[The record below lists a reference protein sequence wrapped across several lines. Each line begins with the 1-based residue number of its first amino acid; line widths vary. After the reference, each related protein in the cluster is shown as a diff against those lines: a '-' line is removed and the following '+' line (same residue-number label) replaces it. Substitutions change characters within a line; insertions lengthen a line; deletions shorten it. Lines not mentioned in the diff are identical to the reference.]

1 LLNSRERTKTMTL
14 INNVVIKPAKP
25 LNDLQQLTPRQ
36 LKQIEIDNLEKKIKI
51 LQDQVELMKTEISY
65 YPERAEGRIW
75 LKDIMIAVCNHMNF
89 TPTQIMSERKHGE
102 LAKARSL
109 YFNLCLDLTK
119 HGVTHIARTCGDRDH
134 TTVCYHQ
141 RIKLEN
147 SKCWSMKTDKGLA
160 LWSDYNKIKN
170 ELLSNIQH
178 GYCSEK

>member
-1 LLNSRERTKTMTL
+1 MTL
-14 INNVVIKPAKP
+14 INNVVIRPPKP

-36 LKQIEIDNLEKKIKI
+36 LKQIEIDNLEKKI
-51 LQDQVELMKTEISY
+51 
-65 YPERAEGRIW
+65 RAEGRIW
-75 LKDIMIAVCNHMNF
+75 LKDIMIAVCNYMNF
-89 TPTQIMSERKHGE
+89 TPKQIMSDRKYGE

-141 RIKLEN
+141 RIKAEQA
-147 SKCWSMKTDKGLA
+147 KCWSMTTDNGLA

-178 GYCSEK
+178 GNNSEE